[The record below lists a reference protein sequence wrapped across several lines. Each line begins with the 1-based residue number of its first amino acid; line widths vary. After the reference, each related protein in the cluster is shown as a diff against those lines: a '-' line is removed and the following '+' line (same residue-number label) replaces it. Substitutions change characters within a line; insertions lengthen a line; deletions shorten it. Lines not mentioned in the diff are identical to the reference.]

1 MLAGAGTALASG
13 AAPALACFGDGD
25 QPALAGFRCGT
36 ITADAGT
43 FARGDSGEVTVPV
56 PCYLLRHRDRNVLF
70 DAGLHAEVALDAAAR
85 LGVMEQYFR
94 HRLAGGEAIGAQL
107 SALNIDPTSID
118 AVILSHMHYDH
129 VGGVAQLP
137 NARLIVGRREWSA
150 AHEAANQEIGAYN
163 PKDFDCGHDVELI
176 EGEFDVF
183 GDGAVTTL
191 PTPGH
196 THGHQSLTI
205 RSADGGEIILA
216 ADACYL
222 CRTLDDERLPPF
234 GADAANQLTSLRA
247 LRARR
252 AAGARIFP
260 GHDPAFWAT
269 LPSAPQW
276 IQGPRAA

>member
-1 MLAGAGTALASG
+1 
-13 AAPALACFGDGD
+13 
-25 QPALAGFRCGT
+25 
-36 ITADAGT
+36 
-43 FARGDSGEVTVPV
+43 
-56 PCYLLRHRDRNVLF
+56 VLF
-70 DAGLHAEVALDAAAR
+70 DAGLHADVALDATGR

-94 HRLAGGEAIGAQL
+94 HRLASGEAIGAQL
-107 SALNIDPTSID
+107 RALHIEPSSID
-118 AVILSHMHYDH
+118 AVILSHLHYDH
-129 VGGVAQLP
+129 AGGVAQLP
-137 NARLIVGRREWSA
+137 NARLIVSRREWSA
-150 AHEAANQEIGAYN
+150 AHESINQEAGAYI

-183 GDGAVTTL
+183 GDGAVTAL

-196 THGHQSLTI
+196 TLGHQSLAI

-234 GADAANQLTSLRA
+234 GADVSSQLTSLRA

-269 LPSAPQW
+269 LPTAPQW
-276 IQGPRAA
+276 IVGPRAA

>member
-1 MLAGAGTALASG
+1 MLASAGTALASG
-13 AAPALACFGDGD
+13 AVPALARRDDGN
-25 QPALAGFRCGT
+25 QPALAGFLCGT

-56 PCYLLRHRDRNVLF
+56 PCYLVRHRGRNVLF
-70 DAGLHAEVALDAAAR
+70 DAGLHAGVAIDAAGR

-94 HRLAGGEAIGAQL
+94 HRLAREQGIGAQL
-107 SALNIDPTSID
+107 SAFHIEPSSID
-118 AVILSHMHYDH
+118 AVILSHLHYDH

-137 NARLIVGRREWSA
+137 NARLIVNRREWSA
-150 AHEAANQEIGAYN
+150 AHESADQGAGAYN
-163 PKDFDCGHDVELI
+163 PKDFDCGHEVQLI

-196 THGHQSLTI
+196 THGHQSLAI
-205 RSADGGEIILA
+205 RTANGGEIILA

-234 GADAANQLTSLRA
+234 SADVSRQMASLHA
-247 LRARR
+247 LRERR

-269 LPSAPQW
+269 LPTAPQW
-276 IQGPRAA
+276 IVSPREA